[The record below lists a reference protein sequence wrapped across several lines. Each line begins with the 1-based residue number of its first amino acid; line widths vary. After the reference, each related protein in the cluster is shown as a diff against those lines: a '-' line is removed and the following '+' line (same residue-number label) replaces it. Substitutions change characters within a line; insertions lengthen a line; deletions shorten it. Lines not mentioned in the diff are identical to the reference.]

1 MLSGSSPLTSRRFR
15 LHLSMLGHS
24 PTKASLAAMGVAT
37 ASFVGAAVV
46 SPSSATPDT
55 EATATSD
62 SALRY
67 DPAAPGFKWATS
79 HFPTNARGLT
89 YGSVATAQTPAQMPD
104 LIAATGINGVSG
116 FLRKSDYLTSEPD
129 IKSPGEAVAWE
140 KRLDDGFVLRIPVY
154 DISGL
159 NQIDTFQFSPTR
171 DAE

>member
-1 MLSGSSPLTSRRFR
+1 MSVLRR
-15 LHLSMLGHS
+15 S
-24 PTKASLAAMGVAT
+24 PTKATLAAIGVAT
-37 ASFVGAAVV
+37 ASFLGAVML
-46 SPSSATPDT
+46 SPSSATPNT

-67 DPAAPGFKWATS
+67 DPAPPGFTWATS
-79 HFPTNARGLT
+79 RFPTNARGLT
-89 YGSVATAQTPAQMPD
+89 YGSAATAQTPAEMPD

-116 FLRKSDYLTSEPD
+116 FLRKSDYLKSEPD
-129 IKSPGEAVAWE
+129 IKSPEEAVAWQ